1 MCKYSDVKYQRAAA
15 EIDLNK
21 AVHNIA
27 SIRNYMREGLKLC
40 AIVKADAY
48 GHGAVEY
55 CRAVDAYA
63 DYFAVASL
71 GEGIALRESGIK
83 KPILILGSLF
93 PEEIEDAIKN
103 DLSITVFQEE
113 RARLI
118 SGIAASLFKKAS
130 VHIAVDTGMSRIGLL
145 PDEAGVYEAS
155 KIAAFPNISID
166 GTFTHFATADES
178 DISSAREQYRKFR
191 YFLELMEKRNIPT
204 GLRHCS
210 NSAGIVKELGTEM
223 DMVRA
228 GMILYGYSPSDDT
241 DCKKLNLSPVMSL
254 RSRLAYI
261 KNVKKGSK
269 IGYGGS
275 FTAPYD
281 MKIGTI
287 NLGYADGYYRDL
299 SNKGAEVLIRG
310 KRCKITGRICM
321 DQFMVDLTDMNDVF
335 EGDVVT
341 LIGRDGD
348 EEINALE
355 LSDIAGHVHYEI
367 LCAIN
372 GRVPRKYIFNEEKIK
387 V

>member
-1 MCKYSDVKYQRAAA
+1 MCIDSEVKYQRAVA
-15 EIDLNK
+15 EINLCK

-27 SIRNYMREGLKLC
+27 SIRNSMREGLKLC

-55 CRAVDAYA
+55 CKAIEEYA

-71 GEGIALRESGIK
+71 GEGVIIRKADIK
-83 KPILILGSLF
+83 KPILVLGSLF
-93 PEEIEDAIKN
+93 PEEIEEAVEN

-113 RARLI
+113 RAKMI
-118 SGIAASLFKKAS
+118 SDAAVSLSKTAS

-145 PDEAGVYEAS
+145 PDEDGVNEAA
-155 KIAAFPNISID
+155 KISALPNIRIN
-166 GTFTHFATADES
+166 GTFTHFASADEA
-178 DISSAREQYRKFR
+178 DISNAQEQYKKFS
-191 YFLELMEKRNIPT
+191 YFLDLMKKKNIPT

-210 NSAGIVKELGTEM
+210 NSAGIVKELGTDL

-241 DCKKLNLSPVMSL
+241 DCSRLKLSPVMSL
-254 RSRLAYI
+254 KARLAYI
-261 KNVKKGSK
+261 KNVKQGCK

-275 FTAPYD
+275 FTAPHD
-281 MKIGTI
+281 MKIGTV
-287 NLGYADGYYRDL
+287 NFGYADGYYRDL

-321 DQFMVDLTDMNDVF
+321 DQFMVDITNIKDAA
-335 EGDVVT
+335 EGDIVT

-372 GRVPRKYIFNEEKIK
+372 GRVPRKYIFNEEK
-387 V
+387 